1 MKTKEEALCT
11 MKGIEALLIALSQY
25 TEKMECD
32 PDALFVLSKSLT
44 ECREYFEENQLCKR
58 VPIFIRWDTQGMEEV
73 KEQVIKEQREGFF
86 ASSIEFIKRIIG
98 KEGSY
103 MEKKY

>member
-32 PDALFVLSKSLT
+32 PDALFALSKSLT
-44 ECREYFEENQLCKR
+44 ECREYFEEN
-58 VPIFIRWDTQGMEEV
+58 
-73 KEQVIKEQREGFF
+73 
-86 ASSIEFIKRIIG
+86 
-98 KEGSY
+98 
-103 MEKKY
+103 

>member
-32 PDALFVLSKSLT
+32 PDAPLYYGNL
-44 ECREYFEENQLCKR
+44 
-58 VPIFIRWDTQGMEEV
+58 
-73 KEQVIKEQREGFF
+73 
-86 ASSIEFIKRIIG
+86 
-98 KEGSY
+98 
-103 MEKKY
+103 